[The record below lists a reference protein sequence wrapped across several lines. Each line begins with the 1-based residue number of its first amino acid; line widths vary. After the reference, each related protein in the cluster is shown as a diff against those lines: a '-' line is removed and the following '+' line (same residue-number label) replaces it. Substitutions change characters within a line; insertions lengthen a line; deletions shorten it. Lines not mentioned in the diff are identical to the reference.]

1 MSNENETK
9 TEGTEGEGMGEKLKK
24 AGKKA
29 EQQKAARRER
39 TVKGSHL
46 LPQLLSE
53 DRIKGLSTEDKSGF
67 TKILGK
73 QKGRAIYVA
82 KKGGRVDLSGFT
94 VESPAVAQISEED
107 ARQKHLG
114 KVRGQLDFNQAD
126 DAVLSAY
133 DAALEI
139 LAQEPA
145 SEPESK

>member
-9 TEGTEGEGMGEKLKK
+9 TEGTEGTEDMGQKLKK

-29 EQQKAARRER
+29 EAQKAARRER

-46 LPQLLSE
+46 LPQLLAT
-53 DRIKGLSTEDKSGF
+53 DRISGLTTEDKSGF
-67 TKILGK
+67 TKIVGK

-94 VESPAVAQISEED
+94 VESPAVAQITEEE

-114 KVRGQLDFNQAD
+114 KVRGQLDFNAAD
-126 DAVLSAY
+126 DAVLAAY
-133 DAALEI
+133 DQALEV
-139 LAQEPA
+139 LAEEPA
-145 SEPESK
+145 EPEAK

>member
-1 MSNENETK
+1 MANENEIK
-9 TEGTEGEGMGEKLKK
+9 TEGTEGMGEKLKK

-29 EQQKAARRER
+29 EAQKAARRER

-46 LPQLLSE
+46 LPQLLSS
-53 DRIKGLSTEDKSGF
+53 DRIGALTTEDKSGF
-67 TKILGK
+67 TKIVGK

-94 VESPAVAQISEED
+94 VEAEAVTTISEED

-114 KVRGQLDFNQAD
+114 KVRGQLDFNKAD
-126 DAVLSAY
+126 DAVLAAY
-133 DAALEI
+133 DAALAV
-139 LAQEPA
+139 LAEEPAA